1 MPKFNITLSQRL
13 DDGDRALVEEHTNVD
28 GYYVADI
35 ISEYHNRAVAHSY
48 VVSYTAVVTIKH

>member
-1 MPKFNITLSQRL
+1 MAKFHITLSQRL
-13 DDGDRALVEEHTNVD
+13 DDGDRALVEKHTNID

-48 VVSYTAVVTIKH
+48 VDSYSVLVEIEH